1 MKPEKDIFD
10 LFRENEHKLTQK
22 PSPRAWERLE
32 SRMDARKSRHQV
44 SSYRT
49 IAWAACIVALLS
61 VTLVMSTYIKSNTA
75 DSLAMVEP
83 MPMILED
90 ISQYNGNSNTALK
103 AIEYSQN
110 YDKLN
115 SRAII
120 EGSTDKKLKPV
131 VQ

>member
-10 LFRENEHKLTQK
+10 LFRENEHKLSQR
-22 PSPRAWERLE
+22 PSSRAWERLE

-75 DSLAMVEP
+75 DSLAMAE
-83 MPMILED
+83 PMILED
-90 ISQYNGNSNTALK
+90 ISQYSVDSNTALK
-103 AIEYSQN
+103 AVEYSQN

-115 SRAII
+115 NSAII
-120 EGSTDKKLKPV
+120 EGSTDKKLKAV
-131 VQ
+131 IQ